1 MPKTQCWLFD
11 FDGTLVDSMPTWAG
25 MHIKALEDAGI
36 AVPADFVETITPLG
50 NQGASELVISLGVP
64 KPLEQYLEECGKIF
78 THEYSCNVPL
88 KPHVTE
94 TLLRLQREGVGLHV
108 LTAGT
113 HRCADPCLKRCGIW
127 DLFQNVWSMH
137 DFGMTKDCPE
147 IYLEAAMRI
156 GARPEDCTM
165 VDDNCI
171 ALGAAKDAGLRTV
184 GVYDRSSAGSE
195 AVIRGFADRYIYDLA
210 EL

>member
-1 MPKTQCWLFD
+1 MQHYFFD
-11 FDGTLVDSMPTWAG
+11 LDGTLLDSMELWAG
-25 MHIKALEDAGI
+25 THRKALEDAGI
-36 AVPADFVETITPLG
+36 PVPENFVETITPLG
-50 NQGASELVISLGVP
+50 NQGASEFVISLGVP
-64 KPLEQYLEECGKIF
+64 KTLEQYLEECGKIF

-127 DLFQNVWSMH
+127 DLFQNVWSML
-137 DFGMTKDCPE
+137 DFEMSKDRPE
-147 IYLEAAMRI
+147 IYLAAAERI
-156 GARPEDCTM
+156 GARPGDCTM

-171 ALGAAKDAGLRTV
+171 ALRAAKDAGLRTV
-184 GVYDRSSAGSE
+184 GVYDRSSASSE
-195 AVIRGFADRYIYDLA
+195 KVIRSFADRYIRDLS

>member
-1 MPKTQCWLFD
+1 MQHYFFD
-11 FDGTLVDSMPTWAG
+11 LDGTLLDSMELWAG
-25 MHIKALEDAGI
+25 THRKALEDAGI
-36 AVPADFVETITPLG
+36 PVPENFVETITPLG
-50 NQGASELVISLGVP
+50 NQGASEFVLSLGVP
-64 KPLEQYLEECGKIF
+64 KPLEQYLEEVGKIF
-78 THEYSCNVPL
+78 VHEYSNNIPL
-88 KPHVTE
+88 KPHAAE
-94 TLLRLQREGVGLHV
+94 TLRRLKEAGIGLHV
-108 LTAGT
+108 LTAGH
-113 HRCADPCLKRCGIW
+113 HRSADPCLKRCGVW
-127 DLFQNVWSMH
+127 ALFENVWTIQ
-137 DFGMTKDCPE
+137 DFGMMKDRPE